1 MTQHSI
7 SVLLVEDNPTD
18 RMAFER
24 HVREQSLP
32 YLLRVVTNLGEAR
45 ELLARTK
52 FDVVLLDFHLSDG
65 DCLDL
70 LPDLEAVP
78 TIVVSGTG
86 NEKVAVNAM
95 RLGAYD
101 YLIKDPDNYYL
112 DLISTTIQK
121 ALQRKQTEINLAKS
135 EYRYRTLVETA
146 PDIIFQLDERKTVT
160 YINSAIDKL
169 GYSPA
174 EMIGRPIAE
183 FISVEEDSELLRI
196 ATKRKGERA
205 TKGLETRFK
214 CRKGGFLWHEI
225 AISLVSLDSFG
236 IWRSDFTPSN
246 GSEDRFLGTH
256 CVARD
261 ISERKRMEDQ
271 LVIFSRAVEQSP
283 APIMIASPDGDI
295 EYVNP
300 SFLKSCGYSREE
312 LVGKNPRILKSGKH
326 PPEFYRN
333 LWDTILS
340 GETWLGEFYNKRK
353 NGEIIQELQSISPI
367 TDSQGKI
374 THFLSVKIDD
384 PGRKKAEENLK
395 RYARELERSNA
406 ELQDFAFIASHD
418 LQEPL
423 RKISVF
429 GDRLLQM
436 TSSLPEPQMKD
447 FIERMQG
454 ASLRMQK
461 LIDGLLLY
469 SRVATKAQPFKPT
482 DLNKVVAGVLS
493 DLEVRINNARACV
506 ETQPLPA
513 VEADEGQMHQLF
525 LNLITNAL
533 KFHKTNE
540 APQVCISCRRLSP
553 GADLDLDSIS
563 SGPERDRQ
571 TGGGL
576 PATEAVWEIT
586 VRDRGIGF
594 EEKKLSRILK
604 PFERLHGR
612 SEYEGI
618 GMGLAICNKIAAYH
632 GGRLTARSRPG
643 EGASFIVLLPQKQKR
658 ENSGF

>member
-1 MTQHSI
+1 MTQQSI
-7 SVLLVEDNPTD
+7 AVLLVEDNPTD

-32 YLLRVVTNLGEAR
+32 YRLRVVTNLGDAR
-45 ELLARTK
+45 DLLARTK

-86 NEKVAVNAM
+86 NESVAVKAM
-95 RLGAYD
+95 RMGAYD

-112 DLISTTIQK
+112 ALISSTIQK
-121 ALQRKQTEINLAKS
+121 ALRRKQTEINLAKS

-146 PDIIFQLDERKTVT
+146 PDIIFQLDERKTIT

-174 EMIGRPIAE
+174 ELIGRPIAE
-183 FISVEEDSELLRI
+183 FISVEEDGELLRI

-225 AISLVSLDSFG
+225 AISLVALDSFG
-236 IWRSDFTPSN
+236 IWNSDFAPSN
-246 GSEDRFLGTH
+246 GSEDKFLGTH

-261 ISERKRMEDQ
+261 ITERKRMEDQ
-271 LVIFSRAVEQSP
+271 LGMFSRAVEQSP
-283 APIMIASPDGDI
+283 APIMIANPDGDI

-300 SFLKSCGYSREE
+300 SFQKSCGYSAEE
-312 LVGKNPRILKSGKH
+312 LIGKNPRILKSGKH
-326 PPEFYRN
+326 PPEFYRD

-340 GETWLGEFYNKRK
+340 GETWLGEFHNKRK
-353 NGEIIQELQSISPI
+353 NGEIIQELQSISPV
-367 TDSQGKI
+367 TGSRGTI
-374 THFLSVKIDD
+374 THLLSVKIDD
-384 PGRKKAEENLK
+384 PGRKKAEENLQ
-395 RYARELERSNA
+395 RYARELERSNS

-423 RKISVF
+423 RKISAF
-429 GDRLLQM
+429 GDRLVQM
-436 TSSLPEPQMKD
+436 TSSMQDSQMKD

-469 SRVATKAQPFKPT
+469 SRVATKAQPFKLT
-482 DLNKVVAGVLS
+482 DLNKVVANVLS
-493 DLEVRINNARACV
+493 DLEVRINIARARV

-525 LNLITNAL
+525 LNLINNAV
-533 KFHKTNE
+533 KFHKKNE
-540 APQVCISCRRLSP
+540 VPKVFISSRRLSP
-553 GADLDLDSIS
+553 GENLVLDPLPP
-563 SGPERDRQ
+563 GPE
-571 TGGGL
+571 GGPRTPNGL
-576 PATEAVWEIT
+576 PEAEAAWEIT
-586 VRDRGIGF
+586 VRDQGIGF
-594 EEKKLSRILK
+594 EEKNLSRILK

-612 SEYEGI
+612 SEYEGV

-632 GGRLTARSRPG
+632 GGRLTARSRPR
-643 EGASFIVLLPQKQKR
+643 EGSSFVVILPEKQKK
-658 ENSGF
+658 EDAGF